1 MLHCIYIYYTK
12 TCARKKASMNYLEA
26 KIVLLEGSPQIPFKL
41 IAFEIVG
48 MVAIAGIL
56 VRIFA

>member
-1 MLHCIYIYYTK
+1 
-12 TCARKKASMNYLEA
+12 MNYLEA